1 MAISDGE
8 LFGINAVRPRSTLY
22 GSPFRRLSFRNDGWA
37 RLIFDVCL
45 RFMVQ
50 AAAQQKYGVK
60 PKLGKLAH
68 DGRRCTQRVH

>member
-22 GSPFRRLSFRNDGWA
+22 GSLSGVSFRNDGWA
-37 RLIFDVCL
+37 RLISDVCPRL
-45 RFMVQ
+45 MIQ

-60 PKLGKLAH
+60 PKLGKFVH
-68 DGRRCTQRVH
+68 GRWCCIQRVH

>member
-22 GSPFRRLSFRNDGWA
+22 ASPFRHLSFRNDGWA
-37 RLIFDVCL
+37 RLISDVCL
-45 RFMVQ
+45 RLMVQ

-60 PKLGKLAH
+60 PKLGKLVYG
-68 DGRRCTQRVH
+68 GRCCTQRVH

>member
-22 GSPFRRLSFRNDGWA
+22 ASPFRHLSFRNDGWA
-37 RLIFDVCL
+37 RLISDVCA

-50 AAAQQKYGVK
+50 AVLSPSSVSWYMVDGV
-60 PKLGKLAH
+60 ARNVSTDH
-68 DGRRCTQRVH
+68 QH